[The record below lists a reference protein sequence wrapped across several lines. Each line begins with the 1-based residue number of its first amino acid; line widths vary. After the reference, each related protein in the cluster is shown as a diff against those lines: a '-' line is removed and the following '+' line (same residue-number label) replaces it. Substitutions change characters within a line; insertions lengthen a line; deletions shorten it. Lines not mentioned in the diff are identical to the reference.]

1 MPEYN
6 PMKRNR
12 RQRLEELRTALGE
25 PLPTHA
31 RAKIARMLDRLELVL
46 EQIAELERQRDAV
59 LDVDRPDK
67 AAEMIQ
73 QLASLRGI
81 GVQSATV
88 LVREGFVR
96 EFANSKALSSYA
108 PLKAWGT

>member
-1 MPEYN
+1 
-6 PMKRNR
+6 
-12 RQRLEELRTALGE
+12 
-25 PLPTHA
+25 
-31 RAKIARMLDRLELVL
+31 MLDRLELVL
-46 EQIAELERQRDAV
+46 DQIAELERQRDAV
-59 LDVDRPDK
+59 LNEKDQIR

-96 EFANSKALSSYA
+96 EFANGKRSALTPDLRPRRTA
-108 PLKAWGT
+108 AAA